1 MKILGEQLLD
11 TEAIGKKIRERRL
24 VMNMTQR
31 ELAEVVMC
39 SQTSITNI
47 ELNKCL
53 LVSLEILLRICRAL
67 DMSFNDIC
75 ILRGGNDNESV

>member
-1 MKILGEQLLD
+1 MNIIVEQLLD

-31 ELAEVVMC
+31 ELAGVVMC

-47 ELNKCL
+47 ELNKCPFF
-53 LVSLEILLRICRAL
+53 SLEILLRICRAL

>member
-24 VMNMTQR
+24 VMNMAQR

-47 ELNKCL
+47 ELNKCPL
-53 LVSLEILLRICRAL
+53 LSLEILLRICRAL

-75 ILRGGNDNESV
+75 ILRGGNGNESV

>member
-1 MKILGEQLLD
+1 MNIFVEQLLD

-31 ELAEVVMC
+31 ELAGVVMC
-39 SQTSITNI
+39 SQTSLTNI
-47 ELNKCL
+47 ELNKCPF
-53 LVSLEILLRICRAL
+53 VSLEILLRICRAL
-67 DMSFNDIC
+67 NMSFNDIL

>member
-1 MKILGEQLLD
+1 MNIFVEQLLD

-31 ELAEVVMC
+31 ELAGVVMC

-47 ELNKCL
+47 ELNKCPL
-53 LVSLEILLRICRAL
+53 ASLEILLRICRAL

>member
-39 SQTSITNI
+39 SQASITNI
-47 ELNKCL
+47 ELNKCP
-53 LVSLEILLRICRAL
+53 LVSLEILLRINRAL
-67 DMSFNDIC
+67 DMSFNDIY